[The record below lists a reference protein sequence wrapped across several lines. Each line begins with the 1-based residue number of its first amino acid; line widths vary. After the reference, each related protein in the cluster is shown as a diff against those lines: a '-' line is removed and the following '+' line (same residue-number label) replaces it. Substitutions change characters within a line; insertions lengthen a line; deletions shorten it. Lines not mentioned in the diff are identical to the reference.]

1 MFVTLSQLI
10 EMFED
15 MTERIVD
22 LEGMVQ
28 IFASYHLDSICACK
42 ILSGKLFTLLSIL
55 GIWVGQDLQ
64 REIVWYGA
72 YCFEKCEFP
81 NIINSSKWLGVEIY
95 NVM

>member
-22 LEGMVQ
+22 LEGLIQ

-42 ILSGKLFTLLSIL
+42 ILSGMLFT
-55 GIWVGQDLQ
+55 DLYFLT
-64 REIVWYGA
+64 I
-72 YCFEKCEFP
+72 
-81 NIINSSKWLGVEIY
+81 
-95 NVM
+95 